1 MIAVVI
7 VVAAAV
13 VVIVVAAAVVAIV
26 VAAAVVAIVVA
37 AAVVVIVGTT
47 KTESVHTRETKEGA
61 LRLRRPLSFL
71 IRCMPTKATVRPLAS
86 EVSMFKKTIL
96 DSGVRVVTERIP
108 SVRSLAIGIWVE
120 VGSRDERDEEMGIS
134 HFIEHAVFRGTKK
147 RRTHNI
153 AQFMESVGGYLN
165 AFTSKEQTCYLAR
178 CLDEHLPRAID
189 VLSDLVLEPT
199 FPAKEIEREKD
210 VVLEEIRMYADNPED
225 VVFDVYE
232 EQIYAKH
239 PLGRPII
246 GVPETVQSFTPD
258 QLSQYIERHYTPDRI
273 VIAAAGNLEHEHV
286 LDLIQ
291 AAFATS
297 DRKPNPHR
305 RSPVASYTPTQMQQ
319 AKPIQ
324 QAHVVMGTPS
334 YDLHHHNRTALSVL
348 NTILGGGMSSRLN
361 QNVREK
367 YGYCYNIYSFV
378 NFQQDSGDF
387 GIYMGTDPSKVDR
400 AKAVVLR
407 ELEKLTEKPVSK
419 RMLNMAKNQV
429 KGALM
434 MGLESLNNR
443 MNRIAK
449 QEIYYNRYFSL
460 DEVTEFIDA
469 VDEAKLQEVAKELFV
484 PERFSH
490 TVISPNA

>member
-1 MIAVVI
+1 
-7 VVAAAV
+7 
-13 VVIVVAAAVVAIV
+13 
-26 VAAAVVAIVVA
+26 
-37 AAVVVIVGTT
+37 
-47 KTESVHTRETKEGA
+47 
-61 LRLRRPLSFL
+61 
-71 IRCMPTKATVRPLAS
+71 
-86 EVSMFKKTIL
+86 MFKKTIL

-108 SVRSLAIGIWVE
+108 SVRSLAIGIWIE
-120 VGSRDERDEEMGIS
+120 VGSRDEAEHEAGIS
-134 HFIEHAVFRGTKK
+134 HFIEHAVFRGTKR

-189 VLSDLVLEPT
+189 VLSDIVLDPT

-232 EQIYAKH
+232 AQMYADH

-246 GVPETVQSFTPD
+246 GVPETVQSFTPV
-258 QLSQYIERHYTPDRI
+258 QLGQYVDRNYTPGRI
-273 VIAAAGNLEHEHV
+273 VVAAAGNLEHEHV
-286 LDLIQ
+286 VGLIQ
-291 AAFATS
+291 KAFAKS
-297 DRKPNPHR
+297 DREPNPHR
-305 RSPVASYTPTQMQQ
+305 RSPLDGYSPSVMGKTR
-319 AKPIQ
+319 PIQ
-324 QAHVVMGTPS
+324 QAHVVLGAPS
-334 YDLHHHNRTALSVL
+334 YDLHHENRTALSVL

-378 NFQQDSGDF
+378 NFLQDAGDF
-387 GIYMGTDPSKVDR
+387 GVYMGTDPTKVER

-460 DEVTEFIDA
+460 DEVTAFIDE
-469 VDEAKLQEVAKELFV
+469 VDEAKVQEVARELFV
-484 PERFSH
+484 PERFSQ
-490 TVISPNA
+490 TVIAPAA

>member
-1 MIAVVI
+1 MVVVVTGAV
-7 VVAAAV
+7 AAV
-13 VVIVVAAAVVAIV
+13 VVTGAVVVVVEIAVAVVA
-26 VAAAVVAIVVA
+26 
-37 AAVVVIVGTT
+37 TT
-47 KTESVHTRETKEGA
+47 KTKSVHTCETKEGA

-71 IRCMPTKATVRPLAS
+71 IRCMLTKSTLRPLET

-108 SVRSLAIGIWVE
+108 SVRSLAVGIWVE

-134 HFIEHAVFRGTKK
+134 HFIEHAVFRGTKR

-178 CLDEHLPRAID
+178 CLDEHLPRALD

-232 EQIYAKH
+232 EQMYANH

-246 GVPETVQSFTPD
+246 GVPETVQSFTPG
-258 QLSQYIERHYTPDRI
+258 QLSQYIDQHYTPDRI
-273 VIAAAGNLEHEHV
+273 VVAAAGNLEHEHV

-291 AAFATS
+291 AAFAKS
-297 DRKPNPHR
+297 GRMPNPHR
-305 RSPVASYTPTQMQQ
+305 RSPVESYTPSAIQQ
-319 AKPIQ
+319 AKSIQ

-334 YDLHHHNRTALSVL
+334 YDLHHPNRTALSVL

-387 GIYMGTDPSKVDR
+387 GIYMGTDPSKVER
-400 AKAVVLR
+400 AKTVVLR

-460 DEVTEFIDA
+460 DEVTRFIDE
-469 VDEAKLQEVAKELFV
+469 VDEAKVQEVAQELFV

-490 TVISPNA
+490 TVISPKPGVEA